1 MIDDA
6 ERIFNYLPIEYK
18 TKIESDYVAFLW
30 DTFSVNY
37 DKEKFQFAYIA
48 YHMLFMCFVY
58 FQLTKI
64 YINIPDDIRR
74 ILIFTREAQT
84 AVDTYEQRMK
94 EAIAK
99 KGTIPHFD
107 PFSLSRENESTIVGL
122 FVSIGC
128 KRDTIKRLKKL
139 VKDRNEV
146 AHSNGAINFSV
157 QSSLDEKIEEILD
170 CIDEIHQ
177 NSRSTIEDCTE
188 RFLID
193 SSNPDENE
201 YSITEDQVREIFI
214 RNKYLSPLD
223 LLQASKFPIEELK
236 ERDGYSY
243 IKELALSISVL
254 NNLPEYENVVRMA
267 RGAVEDSMESAVWDE
282 QNHKITLNMIPGED
296 IPMTFTTFV
305 KLEECLIEVAKLV
318 FWSNSRH
325 EPEEE
330 FPLSFDAGTIVND
343 VLSNY
348 EDQLASLFLEGA
360 DDWKNDQGHEY
371 PLMGEMI

>member
-1 MIDDA
+1 MILDA
-6 ERIFNYLPIEYK
+6 HRIFDYLPIEYK

-37 DKEKFQFAYIA
+37 EKEKFQFAYIA

-64 YINIPDDIRR
+64 YLNIPDDIRR
-74 ILIFTREAQT
+74 ILIFTRDAQT
-84 AVDTYEQRMK
+84 AVDTYEQRMN
-94 EAIAK
+94 EAIAR

-128 KRDTIKRLKKL
+128 KRETIKRLKKL
-139 VKDRNEV
+139 VRDRNEV
-146 AHSNGAINFSV
+146 AHSNGNINFSV

-177 NSRSTIEDCTE
+177 NTRSTIHDCTK
-188 RFLID
+188 RFLMD
-193 SSNPDENE
+193 STNPDENE
-201 YSITEDQVREIFI
+201 YSIAEDQVREIFI

-223 LLQASKFPIEELK
+223 LLLASKFPIEEL
-236 ERDGYSY
+236 EEMEGYSY
-243 IKELALSISVL
+243 IEELALSISVL
-254 NNLPEYENVVRMA
+254 NSLPEYEAVVRMA

-282 QNHKITLNMIPGED
+282 QNHKVTLMMVPGENRS
-296 IPMTFTTFV
+296 MTFTTFV

-318 FWSNSRH
+318 YWDNSPH
-325 EPEEE
+325 EPGEE
-330 FPLSFDAGTIVND
+330 FPLSFDAGSIVNN

-348 EDQLASLFLEGA
+348 EDQLASFFLENA
-360 DDWKNDQGHEY
+360 EDWENDHWYEE
-371 PLMGEMI
+371 PFMGEKV

>member
-1 MIDDA
+1 MILDA
-6 ERIFNYLPIEYK
+6 QRIFNYLPIEYK
-18 TKIESDYVAFLW
+18 TKIESDYVSFLW

-37 DKEKFQFAYIA
+37 DKEKYQFAYIA

-64 YINIPDDIRR
+64 YLNIPEDVKR
-74 ILIFTREAQT
+74 ILIFTGKAQS
-84 AVDTYEQRMK
+84 AVDNYEQKMK

-107 PFSLSRENESTIVGL
+107 PFSLSGENERTIVGL

-128 KRDTIKRLKKL
+128 KRETIKRLREL
-139 VKDRNEV
+139 VDDRNNV
-146 AHSNGAINFSV
+146 AHSNGNINFSV
-157 QSSLDEKIEEILD
+157 QSSLDEKIDEILD

-177 NSRSTIEDCTE
+177 NTRSTIQDCTE

-201 YSITEDQVREIFI
+201 YSIAEDQVREIFI

-223 LLQASKFPIEELK
+223 LLQASKFPIQELEER
-236 ERDGYSY
+236 ESYSY
-243 IKELALSISVL
+243 IEELAFSISVL
-254 NNLPEYENVVRMA
+254 NSLPEYENVVRMA

-282 QNHKITLNMIPGED
+282 QNHKITLMMVPGED
-296 IPMTFTTFV
+296 RPMTFTTFV

-318 FWSNSRH
+318 FWSNSPH

-330 FPLSFDAGTIVND
+330 FPLSFDAGSIVD
-343 VLSNY
+343 HVLSNY
-348 EDQLASLFLEGA
+348 EDQLASFFLENA
-360 DDWKNDQGHEY
+360 DDWENDHWY
-371 PLMGEMI
+371 KKPFMGEKI